1 MRLLI
6 VSQFFWP
13 EDFRINDLV
22 SELIARGHELSVLTG
37 WPSYPDGHIFPEFA
51 RNPGAFRSFCG
62 IDILR
67 VPLIPR
73 GNGRLRL
80 AINFASYAITAS
92 LLGPWK
98 LRGRRFDAVFVF
110 MVTPATV
117 GLPGVLLARLKRAPL
132 ACWVLDAW
140 PEMLEAFNVVRSPA
154 LLRWVGKLMALV
166 YNRCKLILAPSRSV
180 IPQIALHCDDPARI
194 VYFPNWAEPIFSGAA
209 DPAAPEVP
217 VREGCF
223 NVLFAGNMGEAQD
236 FPAVL
241 DAAEILKNDDRV
253 RFLLVGGGRKVGW
266 IREQIVLRGL
276 AARVLLLGRY
286 PVERMPSFFR
296 HADAML
302 VCLKDEPIFRMT
314 IPSKLQSY
322 LAAGLPIVGML
333 TGECAELIE
342 RSGAGL
348 TCRASDARGLAAAIR
363 TLAAMPAAQ
372 REEMRRRALA
382 LSETEFD
389 RNRLIS
395 RLESWLANLKGGALE
410 GRPRKPRPWASGR
423 HP

>member
-1 MRLLI
+1 MRLLV

-22 SELIARGHELSVLTG
+22 SELIARGHEVTVLTG
-37 WPSYPDGHIFPEFA
+37 WPSYPDGYIFPQFA
-51 RNPGAFRSFCG
+51 HNPRAFRKYSG

-80 AINFASYAITAS
+80 AINFVSYAITAS

-117 GLPGVLLARLKRAPL
+117 GLPGVILARLKKAPL
-132 ACWVLDAW
+132 ACWVLDPW
-140 PEMLEAFNVVRSPA
+140 PEMLEAFNAVRSPA
-154 LLRWVGKLMALV
+154 LLRMVGKLMSLI

-180 IPQIALHCDDPARI
+180 IPQIALHCDDPSRI
-194 VYFPNWAEPIFSGAA
+194 VYFPNWAEPIFAGAGE
-209 DPAAPEVP
+209 PPAPEVP
-217 VREGCF
+217 VRAGAF
-223 NVLFAGNMGEAQD
+223 NVLFAGNIGEAQD

-241 DAAEILKNDDRV
+241 EAAQILKDDARI
-253 RFLLVGGGRKVGW
+253 RFLLVGGGRMVGW
-266 IREQIVLRGL
+266 ICAEIARRGL
-276 AARVLLLGRY
+276 QERVLVLGRY
-286 PVERMPSFFR
+286 PVGRMPSFFR

-348 TCRASDARGLAAAIR
+348 TCRASDARGLAEAIR
-363 TLAAMPAAQ
+363 KLAAMPEPERA
-372 REEMRRRALA
+372 EMRRRALA
-382 LSETEFD
+382 LSEAEFD

-395 RLESWLANLKGGALE
+395 RLESWLAELKPSALAQ
-410 GRPRKPRPWASGR
+410 RPAAPWPSG
-423 HP
+423 